1 MSESVL
7 MCNQADNLQSK
18 STLEE
23 NKVAM
28 EKSQYTVKKINK
40 TEHDNFA
47 QEDILGIHHV
57 TAIASDPQKNIDFY
71 TQVLGLRLVK
81 LTINFDD
88 PTTYHLYFG
97 DEIGRPGT
105 ILTFFP
111 WPNAPKGNRGT
122 GQVIATSFLIP
133 KSSVGYWLDR
143 LKSQKV
149 PGQGP
154 TKRFGDT
161 EEVLT
166 LYDPDGL
173 ELELVANR
181 SAEDRT
187 LHVWKEGPISIEHA
201 IRGFYS
207 VTLLEVGYEH
217 TAHVLT
223 NELGF
228 KLVGQDGSRFRFQI
242 SEAKEDDADGR
253 NKNTKGEHHGSNI
266 VDILCLPNA
275 QYGMIGVGTVH
286 HVAWRTP
293 SDEQQKM
300 LRAKI
305 FKAGLNATPVIDR
318 TYFHSVYFREPGGVL
333 FEIATNPPGFATD
346 EKVEELGTHLML
358 PPWLESVRKDL
369 ERVLQPVHLPHKKE
383 KGQEQVLSKKN
394 NNDLIIRGI
403 KAKNVQE

>member
-1 MSESVL
+1 MSI
-7 MCNQADNLQSK
+7 QSK
-18 STLEE
+18 YTSEE
-23 NKVAM
+23 NKAAM
-28 EKSQYTVKKINK
+28 EKSQYTVKKIK
-40 TEHDNFA
+40 SSEHNNFA
-47 QEDILGIHHV
+47 QNDILGIHHV

-71 TQVLGLRLVK
+71 TQTLGLRLVK
-81 LTINFDD
+81 LTVNFDD
-88 PTTYHLYFG
+88 PATYHLYFG
-97 DEIGRPGT
+97 DKIGRPGT

-111 WPNAPKGNRGT
+111 WPNAPKGHRGT

-133 KSSVGYWLDR
+133 EHPIDYWLDR

-149 PGQGP
+149 PVQDP

-181 SAEDRT
+181 SAEERT
-187 LHVWKEGPISIEHA
+187 LHVWKEGPIPIEHA

-207 VTLLEVGYEH
+207 VTLSEVGYEY
-217 TAHVLT
+217 TAHVLA

-228 KLVGQDGSRFRFQI
+228 KFIGQDGSRFRFQI
-242 SEAKEDDADGR
+242 SEAKEHDAAGR
-253 NKNTKGEHHGSNI
+253 NKNTKGEHRGSNI
-266 VDILCLPNA
+266 VDVLCLPNA

-305 FKAGLNATPVIDR
+305 VKAGLNATPVIDR
-318 TYFHSVYFREPGGVL
+318 IYFHSVYFREPGGVL
-333 FEIATNPPGFATD
+333 FEIATNPPGFAMD

-369 ERVLQPVHLPHKKE
+369 ESVLPPVHLPIKE
-383 KGQEQVLSKKN
+383 K
-394 NNDLIIRGI
+394 R
-403 KAKNVQE
+403 

>member
-1 MSESVL
+1 MEES
-7 MCNQADNLQSK
+7 QD
-18 STLEE
+18 
-23 NKVAM
+23 
-28 EKSQYTVKKINK
+28 TVKKVNS
-40 TEHDNFA
+40 TEYNNTSH
-47 QEDILGIHHV
+47 EDILGIHHV

-71 TQVLGLRLVK
+71 IQILGLRLVK
-81 LTINFDD
+81 LTVNFDD

-111 WPNAPKGNRGT
+111 WPNAPKGHRGT
-122 GQVIATSFLIP
+122 GQVITTSFLIP
-133 KSSVGYWLDR
+133 ADSIDYWLNR
-143 LKSQKV
+143 LKNQKV
-149 PGQGP
+149 PVQGP
-154 TKRFGDT
+154 TKRFNDT

-181 SAEDRT
+181 SAEERT
-187 LHVWKEGPISIEHA
+187 LHVWKEGPIPIEHA

-207 VTLLEVGYEH
+207 VTLSEVGYEY

-228 KLVGQDGSRFRFQI
+228 KLVGQDGTRFRFQI
-242 SEAKEDDADGR
+242 SGAKVNSTASRD
-253 NKNTKGEHHGSNI
+253 KNTKEEYQGSNI
-266 VDILCLPNA
+266 VDILCMPDA

-305 FKAGLNATPVIDR
+305 VKAGLNATPVIDR
-318 TYFHSVYFREPGGVL
+318 IYFHSVYFREPGGVL

-369 ERVLQPVHLPHKKE
+369 ESVLPSVHLPHKKE
-383 KGQEQVLSKKN
+383 KGREQVLS
-394 NNDLIIRGI
+394 
-403 KAKNVQE
+403 

>member
-1 MSESVL
+1 
-7 MCNQADNLQSK
+7 
-18 STLEE
+18 
-23 NKVAM
+23 M
-28 EKSQYTVKKINK
+28 EKSDYTVKKIK
-40 TEHDNFA
+40 SSEHNNFA
-47 QEDILGIHHV
+47 QKDIFGIHHV
-57 TAIASDPQKNIDFY
+57 TAIAGDPQKNIDFY
-71 TQVLGLRLVK
+71 TQILGLRLVK
-81 LTINFDD
+81 LTVNFDD

-105 ILTFFP
+105 IITFFP
-111 WPNAPKGNRGT
+111 WPNAPKGHKGT

-133 KSSVGYWLDR
+133 AQSIDYWIDR
-143 LKSQKV
+143 LKSKKV
-149 PGQGP
+149 PVQGP
-154 TKRFGDT
+154 TKRFSDT

-181 SAEDRT
+181 SAEERT
-187 LHVWKEGPISIEHA
+187 LHVWKEGPIPIEYA

-207 VTLLEVGYEH
+207 VTLSEVGYEY
-217 TAHVLT
+217 TAHVMT

-228 KLVGQDGSRFRFQI
+228 KFIGQDGSRFRFQI
-242 SEAKEDDADGR
+242 SEAKEDDAAGR
-253 NKNTKGEHHGSNI
+253 TKNTKGEHYGSNI
-266 VDILCLPNA
+266 VDVLCLPNA

-305 FKAGLNATPVIDR
+305 VKAGLNATPVIDR
-318 TYFHSVYFREPGGVL
+318 IYFHSVYFREPGGVL

-358 PPWLESVRKDL
+358 PPWLESVRRDL
-369 ERVLQPVHLPHKKE
+369 ESVLPQVHLPHKKE
-383 KGQEQVLSKKN
+383 KGQEQVLSEKQQQSAN
-394 NNDLIIRGI
+394 EGN
-403 KAKNVQE
+403 